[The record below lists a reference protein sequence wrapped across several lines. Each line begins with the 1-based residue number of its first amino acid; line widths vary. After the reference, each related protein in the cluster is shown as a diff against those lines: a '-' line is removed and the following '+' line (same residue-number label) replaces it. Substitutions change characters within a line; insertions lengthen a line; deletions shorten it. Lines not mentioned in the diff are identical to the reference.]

1 MHQHERWLY
10 CSLSS
15 RIVSNFLNAFSW
27 KWILDSSS
35 WIFKFCSLYL
45 SSNFKITP
53 SWNLQRSSSKDW
65 MVTRGLIRSSK
76 YSRTSAVIY
85 IFTPLEFDRL
95 MTIQKPCDYTIWKQK
110 YILFH
115 KIIFVNKYLLKNHF
129 YGIFPKRFNNWTYS
143 NQYNPIWCC
152 SFKLYSKN
160 MVY

>member
-1 MHQHERWLY
+1 MHQHERRLY

-15 RIVSNFLNAFSW
+15 RIISNFLNAFSW

-110 YILFH
+110 YIFFH
-115 KIIFVNKYLLKNHF
+115 KIIFVNKYLLKNHI
-129 YGIFPKRFNNWTYS
+129 YGIFPRRFNNWTYS

-152 SFKLYSKN
+152 RFKL
-160 MVY
+160 